1 MLTSKDNP
9 LVQKRIGELQ
19 EKAADKAELSLGT
32 HLKDLKDTYTAGQ
45 KFLKFVKSNKGPILL
60 KKNQVEDSWFFN
72 SININEFE
80 KRADVLANATLF
92 KQNVASMLS
101 DIAEESRQEKEL
113 SGSQEEIMA
122 EETLYTGGFPNNK
135 DQKLKQ
141 QFQEESWSNRYD
153 LCQQFSD
160 KRFSYFG
167 LRLIYEECPEVL
179 PLDVRDEIERSVT
192 NQLTSINKEK
202 WKTCDDFDKE
212 IEIIENDSNTKDRDF
227 ISELKGI
234 KKYFEEVYNEKSM
247 KN

>member
-1 MLTSKDNP
+1 
-9 LVQKRIGELQ
+9 
-19 EKAADKAELSLGT
+19 
-32 HLKDLKDTYTAGQ
+32 
-45 KFLKFVKSNKGPILL
+45 
-60 KKNQVEDSWFFN
+60 
-72 SININEFE
+72 
-80 KRADVLANATLF
+80 
-92 KQNVASMLS
+92 
-101 DIAEESRQEKEL
+101 
-113 SGSQEEIMA
+113 MA